1 MFTLLA
7 LSLIGCAD
15 PQQAPATPPD
25 APTQPIVEPPSD
37 VTPPSL
43 LDADPADRADSVP
56 TDAIITLWFD
66 EDIDPPSAAAS
77 VELRGRDGA
86 LPATVRV
93 DGAVVTL
100 TPDAPLPASSTLSLA
115 LKPGLA
121 DLAGNLTRQGELLTF
136 ATEGRVLG
144 PRHVDPATGHTY
156 QVVWASR
163 DITWERAAEVAA
175 TMAAGGEEAH
185 LAVIADAEEAAALA
199 PLGDLTGLWLGGE
212 PAPGGWAWVT
222 GEPTRAAEAAA
233 RLGAIAPD
241 AHVAVGPDDTLTAS
255 ARPAPGFLVEI
266 EPPTASTLDTNGHR
280 YLLSGAYD
288 WRWDSAERTAESAWY
303 RGVQGHLVTITG
315 QDEQDLA
322 THMAGAAGAPLWL
335 GAWQDP
341 SAPGYA
347 EPAGGWS
354 WVTGEPFVY
363 TAFNAGEPN
372 EWGQAGEDYLNMWED
387 GLWNDIADTPGFN
400 SEAFGVL
407 VEFDLSP

>member
-175 TMAAGGEEAH
+175 LMAAGGEEAH
-185 LAVIADAEEAAALA
+185 LAVIADAEEAAALV
-199 PLGDLTGLWLGGE
+199 WK
-212 PAPGGWAWVT
+212 
-222 GEPTRAAEAAA
+222 
-233 RLGAIAPD
+233 IAL
-241 AHVAVGPDDTLTAS
+241 AVQ
-255 ARPAPGFLVEI
+255 V
-266 EPPTASTLDTNGHR
+266 
-280 YLLSGAYD
+280 
-288 WRWDSAERTAESAWY
+288 
-303 RGVQGHLVTITG
+303 
-315 QDEQDLA
+315 
-322 THMAGAAGAPLWL
+322 M
-335 GAWQDP
+335 
-341 SAPGYA
+341 
-347 EPAGGWS
+347 
-354 WVTGEPFVY
+354 
-363 TAFNAGEPN
+363 
-372 EWGQAGEDYLNMWED
+372 
-387 GLWNDIADTPGFN
+387 
-400 SEAFGVL
+400 
-407 VEFDLSP
+407 